1 MRSEETKPEEP
12 SRFVDGLDNFVLF
25 LLIIPFAFF
34 GFILVKTIW
43 FFCDPSGNNLR
54 LPSVESTRT
63 SENDQEECPI
73 CMESLTFGV
82 ETDCAHRFCARCF
95 CLHWKRTLYSRHIT
109 CPMCRSHVH
118 TLTKRFTQ
126 EENELS
132 SAQKSALSAD
142 IDLFNRWHSNLPV
155 PIWQRV
161 RDLPTLARALT
172 QLLFSNEGAMVLLH
186 SRLIFLGICVLLYIL
201 SPFDLIPEIVTG
213 IFGLLD
219 DLLVFFIFAVHAYA
233 VYRATLIRPIATM
246 S

>member
-1 MRSEETKPEEP
+1 
-12 SRFVDGLDNFVLF
+12 
-25 LLIIPFAFF
+25 
-34 GFILVKTIW
+34 
-43 FFCDPSGNNLR
+43 
-54 LPSVESTRT
+54 
-63 SENDQEECPI
+63 
-73 CMESLTFGV
+73 
-82 ETDCAHRFCARCF
+82 
-95 CLHWKRTLYSRHIT
+95 
-109 CPMCRSHVH
+109 MCRSHVH
-118 TLTKRFTQ
+118 TLTKRFTH

-132 SAQKSALSAD
+132 SSQKSTLSAD

-155 PIWQRV
+155 PIWQRL

-172 QLLFSNEGAMVLLH
+172 QLLFSSEGAMVLLH